1 MTALWIRS
9 GPVAALAVALA
20 VAFTVSTSAAP
31 LDPQTCEQLQLK
43 LDGLRSAGVE
53 ADMAL
58 GPVQAKSTLPA
69 ERLSRIGAFIETEEQ
84 LNFRCGLA
92 KQRIV
97 LPTTIEGGEEEVP
110 SPIDAAAESAP
121 GALPLPQRAPRA
133 AKEAAASKAGPATKA
148 RAPGAKVPA
157 EGTKRRP
164 VATKAERQGCCLRPC
179 SEAGGNRGR
188 GAQGRQK
195 EDRQEIRRRLPSAGQ
210 VAGAG
215 GDGCAHGQ
223 AIGRSTG
230 VGDRS
235 RHGVDHASTRPARPA
250 AIRCAPPPAAGARPQ
265 RGMEWQPFCWWYT

>member
-1 MTALWIRS
+1 MRERERRKEVTKTMTALWILS

-43 LDGLRSAGVE
+43 LDGLRGAGVE

-164 VATKAERQGCCLRPC
+164 VATKAKDRAAASGPAAKPVATEGEARKAAKKKTAKKSDDAYRPPVK
-179 SEAGGNRGR
+179 S
-188 GAQGRQK
+188 
-195 EDRQEIRRRLPSAGQ
+195 
-210 VAGAG
+210 
-215 GDGCAHGQ
+215 
-223 AIGRSTG
+223 
-230 VGDRS
+230 
-235 RHGVDHASTRPARPA
+235 PAREETA
-250 AIRCAPPPAAGARPQ
+250 APTAKQ
-265 RGMEWQPFCWWYT
+265 